1 MFCHILEHQ
10 RILFIKM
17 IVQIS
22 NGTVFFGANDVFENI
37 DFTVNEGERIALVGR
52 NGSGKTTLLKVLT
65 GECELSSGQ
74 LIKANK
80 TSMSYLKQ
88 NALALSDQTIREVFD
103 EVFSDLKQLEKQ
115 IDDLSKQLEN
125 NHDDKLIEKFT
136 DLQEEYKYLGGYT
149 YQAETLSVLSG
160 FGFKEA
166 DLDRKVSSFSG
177 GEKTKIAFASLLL
190 AKPDLLLLDE
200 PTNHL
205 DLSTIEWLENYLA
218 KYKKALVI
226 VSHDR
231 TFIDKCVNVV
241 YELEYGSISR
251 YAGNYSS
258 FVEQKKNNLI
268 KQEAAYKR
276 QQKDIKRLEE
286 LIEKFRYKKN
296 KAAFAQ
302 SKIKYLERMERIED
316 PKKADTK
323 SFKAKFVCGVR
334 GGKNVLSLDHYKIGY
349 DKPLAEIT
357 LEIHKGD
364 RICVMGD
371 NGTGK
376 STLLKT
382 IIDEVESL
390 GGYKMFGHQI
400 EVGYFDQNLANFH
413 SGNTVL
419 EELWN
424 DYPDLDMYKVRSVLG
439 TFLFTSDEVF
449 KEVNVLSGG
458 EKVRLS
464 LAKLMLKKA
473 NFLILDEPTNHLDI
487 ISKEALENAL
497 NEYDGTILF
506 VSHDRYFIKKIA
518 TSCLVINKD
527 NVEYYPD
534 GYKDYIDVKVKE
546 EIIKEKQEKEDKPL
560 KELKKKPKYNITK
573 LENEI
578 SLMEDILEDKR
589 ALRYE
594 PEYYQDMNKM
604 KELDEEIDDIHN
616 QIHALEE
623 KWEEAMQEQES
634 KNM

>member
-1 MFCHILEHQ
+1 
-10 RILFIKM
+10 M
-17 IVQIS
+17 IAQIS
-22 NGTVFFGANDVFENI
+22 NGTVYFGANDVFENI
-37 DFTVNEGERIALVGR
+37 DFTVNENERIALVGR

-65 GECELSSGQ
+65 GENELASGQ
-74 LIKANK
+74 FIKANK
-80 TSMSYLKQ
+80 TTISYLEQ
-88 NALALSDQTIREVFD
+88 NALINSNQSVKEYFD
-103 EVFSDLKQLEKQ
+103 EVFKDIIEIEKQ
-115 IDDLSKQLEN
+115 MAEVSKMLETS
-125 NHDDKLIEKFT
+125 HDDKLIEKYSA
-136 DLQEEYKYLGGYT
+136 LEEEYKYVGGYT
-149 YQAETLSVLSG
+149 YQSEMYSVLNG
-160 FGFKEA
+160 FGFKQE
-166 DLDRKVSSFSG
+166 DINRNISSFSG
-177 GEKTKIAFASLLL
+177 GEKTKIAFAGLLL
-190 AKPDLLLLDE
+190 SKPDLLLLDE

-218 KYKKALVI
+218 KYKKAMVI

-231 TFIDKCVNVV
+231 TFIDKTVNVV
-241 YELEYGSISR
+241 YELEYGGIKR

-258 FVEQKKNNLI
+258 FVEQKKNDLI
-268 KQEAAYKR
+268 RQESAYKR

-323 SFKAKFVCGVR
+323 AFKAKFVCGVR
-334 GGKNVLSLDHYKIGY
+334 GGKTVLSLDHFKVGY
-349 DKPLAEIT
+349 DKPLAEVS

-376 STLLKT
+376 STLLKS
-382 IIDEVESL
+382 IIGDVKPL
-390 GGYKMFGHQI
+390 DGYMMFGHQI
-400 EVGYFDQNLANFH
+400 EIGYFDQNLANFH

-424 DYPDLDMYKVRSVLG
+424 EYPDLDMYKIRSVLG
-439 TFLFTSDEVF
+439 AFLFTADEVF

-518 TSCLVINKD
+518 TSCLVIDSDK
-527 NVEYYPD
+527 VIYYPD
-534 GYKDYIDVKVKE
+534 GYKDYIDVKAKE
-546 EIIKEKQEKEDKPL
+546 EIKEEKEKKETKPL
-560 KELKKKPKYNITK
+560 KEIKQKPKYNISR

-594 PEYYQDMNKM
+594 PEYYQDMKKM
-604 KELDEEIDDIHN
+604 AELDDEIDEIHN
-616 QIHALEE
+616 KIHALEE
-623 KWEEAMQEQES
+623 KWEEAMKFEEE
-634 KNM
+634 KNKEV

>member
-1 MFCHILEHQ
+1 
-10 RILFIKM
+10 M

-22 NGTVFFGANDVFENI
+22 NGTVYFGANDVFENI
-37 DFTVNEGERIALVGR
+37 DFTVNENERIALVGR

-65 GECELSSGQ
+65 GEVELSSGQ
-74 LIKANK
+74 FIKANK
-80 TSMSYLKQ
+80 TVISYLEQ
-88 NALALSDQTIREVFD
+88 NALINSEETIREFFDGVFRNIKD
-103 EVFSDLKQLEKQ
+103 IERQMEEV
-115 IDDLSKQLEN
+115 SKQLETD
-125 NHDDKLIEKFT
+125 HDEKLIEKYSA
-136 DLQEEYKYLGGYT
+136 LEEEYKYIGGYT
-149 YQAETLSVLSG
+149 YHGEMLSVLNG
-160 FGFKEA
+160 FGFAET
-166 DLDRKVSSFSG
+166 DLDRPIISFSG
-177 GEKTKIAFASLLL
+177 GEKTKIAFAGLLL
-190 AKPDLLLLDE
+190 SKPDLLLLDE

-218 KYKKALVI
+218 KYKKAMVI

-231 TFIDKCVNVV
+231 TFLDKTVNVV
-241 YELEYGSISR
+241 YELEYGSIKR

-258 FVEQKKNNLI
+258 FVEQKKNDLI
-268 KQEAAYKR
+268 RQEAAYKR

-302 SKIKYLERMERIED
+302 SKIKYLERMDKIED

-323 SFKAKFVCGVR
+323 AFKAKFVCGVR
-334 GGKNVLSLDHYKIGY
+334 GGKNVLSLDHFKVGY
-349 DKPLAEIT
+349 EKPLAEVT

-382 IIDEVESL
+382 IIGEVKPL
-390 GGYKMFGHQI
+390 DGYMMFGHQI

-424 DYPDLDMYKVRSVLG
+424 EYPDLDMYKIRSVLG
-439 TFLFTSDEVF
+439 AFLFSADEVF

-464 LAKLMLKKA
+464 LAKLMMKKA

-497 NEYDGTILF
+497 SEYDGTILF

-518 TSCLVINKD
+518 TSCLVIDEDK
-527 NVEYYPD
+527 VTYYPD

-546 EIIKEKQEKEDKPL
+546 EKKEEVRENKPL
-560 KELKKKPKYNITK
+560 KEIKQKPKYNISR

-594 PEYYQDMNKM
+594 PEYYQDMNRM
-604 KELDEEIDDIHN
+604 RELDEEIDDIHN

-623 KWEEAMQEQES
+623 KWEEAMRFEEE
-634 KNM
+634 KNK

>member
-1 MFCHILEHQ
+1 
-10 RILFIKM
+10 M

-22 NGTVFFGANDVFENI
+22 NGTVYFGANDVFENI
-37 DFTVNEGERIALVGR
+37 DFTVNENERIALVGR

-80 TSMSYLKQ
+80 TNISILKQ
-88 NALALSDQTIREVFD
+88 NALALSDETIREVFD
-103 EVFSDLKQLEKQ
+103 EVFADLKQLERQ
-115 IDDLSKQLEN
+115 IADVSKQLEN
-125 NHDDKLIEKFT
+125 SEDQKLIERYAK
-136 DLQEEYKYLGGYT
+136 LEEDYKYQGGYT
-149 YQAETLSVLSG
+149 YQAEMLSVLNG
-160 FGFKEA
+160 FGFKEE

-177 GEKTKIAFASLLL
+177 GEKTKIAFAGLLL
-190 AKPDLLLLDE
+190 SKPDLLLLDE

-218 KYKKALVI
+218 KYKKAMVI

-231 TFIDKCVNVV
+231 MFLDKTVNVV
-241 YELEYGSISR
+241 YELEYGGLKR

-258 FVEQKKNNLI
+258 FVEQKKNDLLR
-268 KQEAAYKR
+268 QEAAYKR

-302 SKIKYLERMERIED
+302 SKIKYLERMDKIAD
-316 PKKADTK
+316 PKKADNK
-323 SFKAKFVCGVR
+323 AFKAKFVCGNR
-334 GGKNVLSLDHYKIGY
+334 GGKNVLSLDHFQVGY
-349 DKPLAEIT
+349 DSVLAEVS
-357 LEIHKGD
+357 LEIRKGE

-376 STLLKT
+376 STLLKSIT
-382 IIDEVESL
+382 GELKPLS
-390 GGYKMFGHQI
+390 GYMMLGHQI
-400 EVGYFDQNLANFH
+400 EIGYFDQNLANFH

-424 DYPDLDMYKVRSVLG
+424 DYPDLDMYKIRSVLG
-439 TFLFTSDEVF
+439 AFLFTSDEVF

-518 TSCLVINKD
+518 TSCLVIDKD
-527 NVEYYPD
+527 KVTYYPD

-546 EIIKEKQEKEDKPL
+546 ELSTKKENKEEKQPL
-560 KELKKKPKYNITK
+560 KELKQKPKYNIKK

-604 KELDEEIDDIHN
+604 RELDEEIDDIHN

-623 KWEEAMQEQES
+623 KWEEAMLFEED
-634 KNM
+634 KNK

>member
-1 MFCHILEHQ
+1 
-10 RILFIKM
+10 M

-22 NGTVFFGANDVFENI
+22 NGTVYFGANDVFENI
-37 DFTVNEGERIALVGR
+37 DFTVNENERIALVGR

-74 LIKANK
+74 LIKTNK
-80 TSMSYLKQ
+80 TSISYLKQ
-88 NALALSDQTIREVFD
+88 NALALSEDTIGEVFD
-103 EVFSDLKQLEKQ
+103 QVFAKLKDLEKQ
-115 IDDLSKQLEN
+115 MEELSDAMKE
-125 NHDDKLIEKFT
+125 DPDEKLINKYSA
-136 DLQEEYKYLGGYT
+136 LQEEYKYLGGYT
-149 YQAETLSVLSG
+149 YQSEMLSVLAG
-160 FGFKEA
+160 FGFKES
-166 DLDRKVSSFSG
+166 DLERKVSSFSG

-218 KYKKALVI
+218 KYKKAMVI

-231 TFIDKCVNVV
+231 MFLDKTVNVV
-241 YELEYGSISR
+241 YELEYGSIRR

-258 FVEQKKNNLI
+258 FVEQKKNDLI
-268 KQEAAYKR
+268 RQESAYRR

-323 SFKAKFVCGVR
+323 AFKAKFVCGVR
-334 GGKNVLSLDHYKIGY
+334 GGKNVLSLDHFEVGY
-349 DKPLAEIT
+349 DKPLANVS
-357 LEIHKGD
+357 LEIKRGD

-376 STLLKT
+376 STLLKS
-382 IIDEVESL
+382 IIGETKPL
-390 GGYKMFGHQI
+390 GGYMMLGHQI
-400 EVGYFDQNLANFH
+400 QIGYFDQNLANFH
-413 SGNTVL
+413 NGNTVL

-424 DYPDLDMYKVRSVLG
+424 EHPDLDMFKIRSVLG
-439 TFLFTSDEVF
+439 AFLFTADEVF
-449 KEVNVLSGG
+449 KEVDVLSGG

-464 LAKLMLKKA
+464 LAKLMMKKA

-506 VSHDRYFIKKIA
+506 VSHDRYFIRKIA
-518 TSCLVINKD
+518 TSCLVIDTDK
-527 NVEYYPD
+527 VTYYPD
-534 GYKDYIDVKVKE
+534 GYKDYIDAKVKESPEKVKE
-546 EIIKEKQEKEDKPL
+546 EKNEVPL
-560 KELKKKPKYNITK
+560 KELKQKPKYNIK
-573 LENEI
+573 RLENEI

-594 PEYYQDMNKM
+594 PEYYQDMKKM
-604 KELDEEIDDIHN
+604 AELDDEIDEIHN
-616 QIHALEE
+616 KIHALEE
-623 KWEEAMQEQES
+623 KWEEAMLFEEE
-634 KNM
+634 KNK

>member
-1 MFCHILEHQ
+1 
-10 RILFIKM
+10 M

-22 NGTVFFGANDVFENI
+22 NGTVYFGANDVFENI
-37 DFTVNEGERIALVGR
+37 DFTVNENERIALVGR

-80 TSMSYLKQ
+80 TSISYLKQ
-88 NALALSDQTIREVFD
+88 NALALSEDTIGEVFD
-103 EVFSDLKQLEKQ
+103 QVFAKLKDLEKQ
-115 IDDLSKQLEN
+115 MEELSDAMKE
-125 NHDDKLIEKFT
+125 DPDEKLINKYSA
-136 DLQEEYKYLGGYT
+136 LQEEYKYLGGYT
-149 YQAETLSVLSG
+149 YQSEMLSVLAG
-160 FGFKEA
+160 FGFKES
-166 DLDRKVSSFSG
+166 DLERKVSSFSG

-218 KYKKALVI
+218 KYKKAMVI

-231 TFIDKCVNVV
+231 MFLDKTVNVV
-241 YELEYGSISR
+241 YELEYGSIRR

-258 FVEQKKNNLI
+258 FVEQKKNDLI
-268 KQEAAYKR
+268 RQESAYRR

-323 SFKAKFVCGVR
+323 AFKAKFVCGVR
-334 GGKNVLSLDHYKIGY
+334 GGKNVLSLDHFEVGY
-349 DKPLAEIT
+349 DKPLANVS
-357 LEIHKGD
+357 LEIKRGD

-376 STLLKT
+376 STLLKS
-382 IIDEVESL
+382 IIGETKPL
-390 GGYKMFGHQI
+390 GGYMMLGHQI
-400 EVGYFDQNLANFH
+400 QIGYFDQNLANFH
-413 SGNTVL
+413 NGNTVL

-424 DYPDLDMYKVRSVLG
+424 EHPDLDMFKIRSVLG
-439 TFLFTSDEVF
+439 AFLFTADEVF
-449 KEVNVLSGG
+449 KEVDVLSGG

-464 LAKLMLKKA
+464 LAKLMMKKA

-506 VSHDRYFIKKIA
+506 VSHDRYFIRKIA
-518 TSCLVINKD
+518 TSCLVIDTDK
-527 NVEYYPD
+527 VTYYPD
-534 GYKDYIDVKVKE
+534 GYKDYIDAKVKETPEKVKE
-546 EIIKEKQEKEDKPL
+546 EKNEVPL
-560 KELKKKPKYNITK
+560 KELKQKPKYNIK
-573 LENEI
+573 RLENEI

-594 PEYYQDMNKM
+594 PEYYQDMKKM
-604 KELDEEIDDIHN
+604 AELDDEIDEIHN
-616 QIHALEE
+616 KIHALEE
-623 KWEEAMQEQES
+623 KWEEAMLFEEE
-634 KNM
+634 KNK

>member
-1 MFCHILEHQ
+1 
-10 RILFIKM
+10 M

-22 NGTVFFGANDVFENI
+22 NGTVYFGANDVFENI
-37 DFTVNEGERIALVGR
+37 DFTVNENERIALVGR

-65 GECELSSGQ
+65 GEVELSSGQ
-74 LIKANK
+74 YIKANK
-80 TSMSYLKQ
+80 TVVSYLEQ
-88 NALALSDQTIREVFD
+88 NALISSELSIREYFDTVFKD
-103 EVFSDLKQLEKQ
+103 IKDVEKKMEEVSRQLES
-115 IDDLSKQLEN
+115 DHN
-125 NHDDKLIEKFT
+125 DKLIEKYSA
-136 DLQEEYKYLGGYT
+136 LEEEYKYIGGYT
-149 YQAETLSVLSG
+149 YNGEMLSVLNG
-160 FGFKEA
+160 FGFREE
-166 DLDRKVSSFSG
+166 DLDRPIISFSG
-177 GEKTKIAFASLLL
+177 GEKTKIAFAGLLL

-218 KYKKALVI
+218 KYKKAMVI

-231 TFIDKCVNVV
+231 TFLDKTVNVV
-241 YELEYGSISR
+241 YELEYGTIKR

-258 FVEQKKNNLI
+258 FVEQKKNDLI
-268 KQEAAYKR
+268 RQEAAYKR

-302 SKIKYLERMERIED
+302 SKIKYLERMEKIED

-323 SFKAKFVCGVR
+323 AFKAKFVCGVR
-334 GGKNVLSLDHYKIGY
+334 GGRNVLSLDHFRVGY
-349 DKPLAEIT
+349 DKPLAEVT

-376 STLLKT
+376 STLLKS
-382 IIDEVESL
+382 IIGEVEPL
-390 GGYKMFGHQI
+390 GGYMMFGHQI

-424 DYPDLDMYKVRSVLG
+424 EYPDLDMYKIRSVLG
-439 TFLFTSDEVF
+439 AFLFSADEVF

-464 LAKLMLKKA
+464 LAKLMMKKA

-518 TSCLVINKD
+518 TSCLVIDEDK
-527 NVEYYPD
+527 VTYYSD

-546 EIIKEKQEKEDKPL
+546 ESKEEVKENKPL
-560 KELKKKPKYNITK
+560 KQIKQKPKYNISR

-623 KWEEAMQEQES
+623 KWEEAMRFEEE
-634 KNM
+634 KNK

>member
-1 MFCHILEHQ
+1 
-10 RILFIKM
+10 M

-22 NGTVFFGANDVFENI
+22 NGTVYFGANDVFENI
-37 DFTVNEGERIALVGR
+37 DFTVNENERIALVGR

-80 TSMSYLKQ
+80 TNISILKQ
-88 NALALSDQTIREVFD
+88 NALALSDETIREVFD
-103 EVFSDLKQLEKQ
+103 EVFADLKQLERQ
-115 IDDLSKQLEN
+115 IADVSKQLEN
-125 NHDDKLIEKFT
+125 SEDQKLIERYAK
-136 DLQEEYKYLGGYT
+136 LEEDYKYQGGYT
-149 YQAETLSVLSG
+149 YQAEMLSVLNG
-160 FGFKEA
+160 FGFKEE

-177 GEKTKIAFASLLL
+177 GEKTKIAFAGLLL
-190 AKPDLLLLDE
+190 SKPDLLLLDE

-218 KYKKALVI
+218 KYKKAMVI

-231 TFIDKCVNVV
+231 MFLDKTVNVV
-241 YELEYGSISR
+241 YELEYGGLKR

-258 FVEQKKNNLI
+258 FVEQKKNDLLR
-268 KQEAAYKR
+268 QEAAYKR

-302 SKIKYLERMERIED
+302 SKIKYLERMDKIAD
-316 PKKADTK
+316 PKKADNK
-323 SFKAKFVCGVR
+323 AFKAKFVCGNR
-334 GGKNVLSLDHYKIGY
+334 GGKNVLSLDHFQVGY
-349 DKPLAEIT
+349 DSVLAEVS
-357 LEIHKGD
+357 LEIRKGE

-376 STLLKT
+376 STLLKSIT
-382 IIDEVESL
+382 GELKPLS
-390 GGYKMFGHQI
+390 GYMMLGHQI
-400 EVGYFDQNLANFH
+400 EIGYFDQNLANFH

-424 DYPDLDMYKVRSVLG
+424 DYPDLDMYKIRSVLG
-439 TFLFTSDEVF
+439 AFLFTSDEVF

-518 TSCLVINKD
+518 TSCLVIDKD
-527 NVEYYPD
+527 KVTYYPD

-546 EIIKEKQEKEDKPL
+546 ELSAKKENKEEKQPL
-560 KELKKKPKYNITK
+560 KELKQKPKYNIKK

-604 KELDEEIDDIHN
+604 RELDEEIDDIHN

-623 KWEEAMQEQES
+623 KWEEAMLFEED
-634 KNM
+634 KNK

>member
-1 MFCHILEHQ
+1 
-10 RILFIKM
+10 M

-22 NGTVFFGANDVFENI
+22 NGTVYFGANDVFENI
-37 DFTVNEGERIALVGR
+37 DFTVNENERIALVGR

-80 TSMSYLKQ
+80 TNISILKQ
-88 NALALSDQTIREVFD
+88 NALALSDETIREVFD
-103 EVFSDLKQLEKQ
+103 EVFADLKQLEKQ
-115 IDDLSKQLEN
+115 IADVSKQLEKSE
-125 NHDDKLIEKFT
+125 DQKLIERYAK
-136 DLQEEYKYLGGYT
+136 LEEDYKYQGGYT
-149 YQAETLSVLSG
+149 YQAEMLSVLNG
-160 FGFKEA
+160 FGFKEE

-177 GEKTKIAFASLLL
+177 GEKTKIAFAGLLL
-190 AKPDLLLLDE
+190 SKPDLLLLDE

-218 KYKKALVI
+218 KYKKAMVI

-231 TFIDKCVNVV
+231 MFLDKTVNVV
-241 YELEYGSISR
+241 YELEYGGLKR

-258 FVEQKKNNLI
+258 FVEQKKNDLLR
-268 KQEAAYKR
+268 QEAAYKR

-302 SKIKYLERMERIED
+302 SKIKYLERMDKIAD
-316 PKKADTK
+316 PKKADNK
-323 SFKAKFVCGVR
+323 AFKAKFVCGNR
-334 GGKNVLSLDHYKIGY
+334 GGKNVLSLDHFQVGY
-349 DKPLAEIT
+349 DSVLAEVS
-357 LEIHKGD
+357 LEIRKGE

-376 STLLKT
+376 STLLKSIT
-382 IIDEVESL
+382 GELKPLS
-390 GGYKMFGHQI
+390 GYMMLGHQI
-400 EVGYFDQNLANFH
+400 EIGYFDQNLANFH

-424 DYPDLDMYKVRSVLG
+424 DYPDLDMYKIRSVLG
-439 TFLFTSDEVF
+439 AFLFTSDEVF

-518 TSCLVINKD
+518 TSCLVIDKD
-527 NVEYYPD
+527 KVTYYPD

-546 EIIKEKQEKEDKPL
+546 ELSTKKENKEEKQPL
-560 KELKKKPKYNITK
+560 KELKQKPKYNIKK

-604 KELDEEIDDIHN
+604 RELDEEIDDIHN

-623 KWEEAMQEQES
+623 KWEEAMLFEED
-634 KNM
+634 KNK

>member
-1 MFCHILEHQ
+1 MLIQ
-10 RILFIKM
+10 
-17 IVQIS
+17 VS
-22 NGTVFFGANDVFENI
+22 SGTVFYGANDVFENI
-37 DFTVNEGERIALVGR
+37 DFTINENERVALVGR

-65 GECELSSGQ
+65 GQQELSSGQ
-74 LIKANK
+74 VFKNNK
-80 TSMSYLKQ
+80 ITISYLEQ
-88 NALALSDQTIREVFD
+88 NALINSNKTIRQEFEEVFK
-103 EVFSDLKQLEKQ
+103 DLLEKEKR
-115 IDDLSKQLEN
+115 IEELSKQLET
-125 NHDDKLIEKFT
+125 NHDTKLIEQFSK
-136 DLQEEYKYLGGYT
+136 LQDEFKLEGGYT
-149 YQAETLSVLSG
+149 YESEMYTVLAG
-160 FGFKEA
+160 FGFKK
-166 DLDRKVSSFSG
+166 DDIDRNVSSFSG
-177 GEKTKIAFASLLL
+177 GEKTKIAFAKLLL

-218 KYKKALVI
+218 KYKKAMII

-231 TFIDKCVNVV
+231 TFLDKTVNVV
-241 YELEYGSISR
+241 FELEYGNIKR

-258 FVEQKKNNLI
+258 FVEQKKNDFI
-268 KQEAAYKR
+268 HQEAAYKR

-302 SKIKYLERMERIED
+302 SKIKYLERMEKIED
-316 PKKADTK
+316 PKKADNKT
-323 SFKAKFVCGVR
+323 FKAKFICGVR
-334 GGKNVLSLDHYKIGY
+334 GGRSVLSLDHFKVGY
-349 DKPLAEIT
+349 DSPLAEVT
-357 LEIHKGD
+357 LNIERGN

-382 IIDEVESL
+382 IIGQLKPLD
-390 GGYKMFGHQI
+390 GYMNLGHQI
-400 EVGYFDQNLANFH
+400 EIGYFDQTLANFH

-424 DYPDLDMYKVRSVLG
+424 DYPDLDMYKIRSTLG
-439 TFLFTSDEVF
+439 AFLFTADEVF
-449 KEVNVLSGG
+449 KEVSVLSGG

-487 ISKEALENAL
+487 LSKEALENAL

-518 TSCLVINKD
+518 TSCLVIEENG
-527 NVEYYPD
+527 VSYYPD
-534 GYKDYIDVKVKE
+534 GYKDYIDVKKIEEDKKE
-546 EIIKEKQEKEDKPL
+546 DTKQEVPL
-560 KELKKKPKYNITK
+560 KQIKKKPKYNIDK
-573 LENEI
+573 LERQI

-589 ALRYE
+589 ALRFE

-604 KELDEEIDDIHN
+604 KELDEEIDDVHN

-623 KWEEAMQEQES
+623 QWEQAMLEQDKLDNKED
-634 KNM
+634 

>member
-1 MFCHILEHQ
+1 
-10 RILFIKM
+10 M

-22 NGTVFFGANDVFENI
+22 NGTVYFGANDVFENI
-37 DFTVNEGERIALVGR
+37 DFTVNENERIALVGR

-74 LIKANK
+74 LIRANK
-80 TSMSYLKQ
+80 TSISYLKQ
-88 NALALSDQTIREVFD
+88 NALALSEDTIGEVFD
-103 EVFSDLKQLEKQ
+103 QVFAKLKDLEKQ
-115 IDDLSKQLEN
+115 MEELSDAMKE
-125 NHDDKLIEKFT
+125 DPDEKLINKYSA
-136 DLQEEYKYLGGYT
+136 LQEEYKYLGGYT
-149 YQAETLSVLSG
+149 YQSEMLSVLAG
-160 FGFKEA
+160 FGFKES
-166 DLDRKVSSFSG
+166 DLERKVSSFSG

-218 KYKKALVI
+218 KYKKAMVI

-231 TFIDKCVNVV
+231 MFLDKTVNVV
-241 YELEYGSISR
+241 YELEYGSIRR

-258 FVEQKKNNLI
+258 FVEQKKNDLI
-268 KQEAAYKR
+268 RQESAYRR

-323 SFKAKFVCGVR
+323 AFKAKFVCGVR
-334 GGKNVLSLDHYKIGY
+334 GGKNVLSLDHFEVGY
-349 DKPLAEIT
+349 DKPLANVS
-357 LEIHKGD
+357 LEIKRGD

-376 STLLKT
+376 STLLKS
-382 IIDEVESL
+382 IIGETKPL
-390 GGYKMFGHQI
+390 GGYMMLGHQI
-400 EVGYFDQNLANFH
+400 QIGYFDQNLANFH
-413 SGNTVL
+413 NGNTVL

-424 DYPDLDMYKVRSVLG
+424 EHPDLDMFKIRSVLG
-439 TFLFTSDEVF
+439 AFLFTADEVF
-449 KEVNVLSGG
+449 KEVDVLSGG

-464 LAKLMLKKA
+464 LAKLMMKKA
-473 NFLILDEPTNHLDI
+473 NFLVLDEPTNHLDI

-506 VSHDRYFIKKIA
+506 VSHDRYFIRKIA
-518 TSCLVINKD
+518 TSCLVIDTDK
-527 NVEYYPD
+527 VTYYPD
-534 GYKDYIDVKVKE
+534 GYKDYIDAKVKEAPEKVKE
-546 EIIKEKQEKEDKPL
+546 EKNEVPL
-560 KELKKKPKYNITK
+560 KELKQKPKYNIK
-573 LENEI
+573 RLENEI

-594 PEYYQDMNKM
+594 PEYYQDMKKM
-604 KELDEEIDDIHN
+604 AELDDEIDEIHN
-616 QIHALEE
+616 KIHALEE
-623 KWEEAMQEQES
+623 KWEEAMLFEEE
-634 KNM
+634 KNK

>member
-1 MFCHILEHQ
+1 
-10 RILFIKM
+10 M

-22 NGTVFFGANDVFENI
+22 NGTVYFGANDVFENI
-37 DFTVNEGERIALVGR
+37 DFTVNENERIALVGR

-80 TSMSYLKQ
+80 TSISYLKQ
-88 NALALSDQTIREVFD
+88 NALALSEDTIGEVFD
-103 EVFSDLKQLEKQ
+103 QVFAKLKDLEKQ
-115 IDDLSKQLEN
+115 MEELSDAMKE
-125 NHDDKLIEKFT
+125 DPDEKLINKYSA
-136 DLQEEYKYLGGYT
+136 LQEEYKYLGGYT
-149 YQAETLSVLSG
+149 YQSEMLSVLAG
-160 FGFKEA
+160 FGFKES
-166 DLDRKVSSFSG
+166 DLERKVSSFSG

-218 KYKKALVI
+218 KYKKAMVI

-231 TFIDKCVNVV
+231 MFLDKTVNVV
-241 YELEYGSISR
+241 YELEYGSIRR

-258 FVEQKKNNLI
+258 FVEQKKNDLI
-268 KQEAAYKR
+268 RQESAYRR

-323 SFKAKFVCGVR
+323 AFKAKFVCGVR
-334 GGKNVLSLDHYKIGY
+334 GGKNVLSLDHFEVGY
-349 DKPLAEIT
+349 DKPLANVS
-357 LEIHKGD
+357 LEIKRGD

-376 STLLKT
+376 STLLKS
-382 IIDEVESL
+382 IIGETKPL
-390 GGYKMFGHQI
+390 GGYMMLGHQI
-400 EVGYFDQNLANFH
+400 QIGYFDQNLANFH
-413 SGNTVL
+413 NGNTVL

-424 DYPDLDMYKVRSVLG
+424 EHPDLDMFKIRSVLG
-439 TFLFTSDEVF
+439 AFLFTADEVF
-449 KEVNVLSGG
+449 KEVDVLSGG

-464 LAKLMLKKA
+464 LAKLMMKKA

-506 VSHDRYFIKKIA
+506 VSHDRYFIRKIA
-518 TSCLVINKD
+518 TSCLVIDTDK
-527 NVEYYPD
+527 VTYYPD
-534 GYKDYIDVKVKE
+534 GYKDYIDAKVKEAPEKVKE
-546 EIIKEKQEKEDKPL
+546 EKNEVPL
-560 KELKKKPKYNITK
+560 KELKQKPKYNIK
-573 LENEI
+573 RLENEI
-578 SLMEDILEDKR
+578 SLMEEILEDKR

-594 PEYYQDMNKM
+594 PEYYQDMKKM
-604 KELDEEIDDIHN
+604 AELDDEIDEIHN
-616 QIHALEE
+616 KIHALEE
-623 KWEEAMQEQES
+623 KWEEAMLFEEE
-634 KNM
+634 KNK

>member
-1 MFCHILEHQ
+1 
-10 RILFIKM
+10 M

-22 NGTVFFGANDVFENI
+22 NGTVYFGANDVFENI
-37 DFTVNEGERIALVGR
+37 DFTVNENERIALVGR
-52 NGSGKTTLLKVLT
+52 NGSGKTTLLKVLM
-65 GECELSSGQ
+65 GEVELSSGQ

-80 TSMSYLKQ
+80 TQIAYLEQ
-88 NALALSDQTIREVFD
+88 NALIDSDKTILEVFN
-103 EVFSDLKQLEKQ
+103 EVFRPLKELEKQLEE
-115 IDDLSKQLEN
+115 LSELLKNDHSE
-125 NHDDKLIEKFT
+125 KLIEQYT
-136 DLQEEYKYLGGYT
+136 RLEEEYTYLGGYT
-149 YQAETLSVLSG
+149 YYSEICSVLNG
-160 FGFKEA
+160 FGFTEE
-166 DLDRKVSSFSG
+166 DLNRKVSSFSG
-177 GEKTKIAFASLLL
+177 GEKTKIAFAALLL
-190 AKPDLLLLDE
+190 SKPDLLLLDE

-205 DLSTIEWLENYLA
+205 DLSTIEWLEGYLA
-218 KYKKALVI
+218 KYKKAMVI

-241 YELEYGSISR
+241 YELEYGHLKR

-258 FVEQKKNNLI
+258 FVEQKKNDLAH
-268 KQEAAYKR
+268 QEAAYRR

-302 SKIKYLERMERIED
+302 SKIKYLERMEKIED

-323 SFKAKFVCGVR
+323 TFKAKFVCGVR
-334 GGKNVLSLDHYKIGY
+334 GGKNVLSMDHFQVGY
-349 DKPLAEIT
+349 DEVLAEVT
-357 LEIHKGD
+357 LDVLRGE
-364 RICVMGD
+364 RVCVMGD

-382 IIDEVESL
+382 IVGLLEPL
-390 GGYKMFGHQI
+390 GGYMMLGHQI
-400 EVGYFDQNLANFH
+400 EIAYFDQNLANFT

-424 DYPDLDMYKVRSVLG
+424 EYPDLDMYKVRSVLG
-439 TFLFTSDEVF
+439 AFLFTADEVF

-487 ISKEALENAL
+487 LSKEALENAL
-497 NEYDGTILF
+497 SDYEGTILF
-506 VSHDRYFIKKIA
+506 VSHDRYFIRKIA
-518 TSCLVINKD
+518 TSCLVIDKD
-527 NVEYYPD
+527 KVTYYPD

-546 EIIKEKQEKEDKPL
+546 ELEENKQEKKEKVPL
-560 KELKKKPKYNITK
+560 KQLKQKPKYNLAR

-604 KELDEEIDDIHN
+604 AELDDEIDEIHN

-623 KWEEAMQEQES
+623 KWEEAMLYEEE
-634 KNM
+634 KNK

>member
-1 MFCHILEHQ
+1 
-10 RILFIKM
+10 M

-22 NGTVFFGANDVFENI
+22 NGTVYFGANDVFENI
-37 DFTVNEGERIALVGR
+37 DFTVNENERIALVGR

-65 GECELSSGQ
+65 GEVELSSGQ
-74 LIKANK
+74 YIKANK
-80 TSMSYLKQ
+80 TVVSYLEQ
-88 NALALSDQTIREVFD
+88 NALISSELSIREYFDTVFKD
-103 EVFSDLKQLEKQ
+103 IKDVEKKMEEVSRQLES
-115 IDDLSKQLEN
+115 DHN
-125 NHDDKLIEKFT
+125 DKLIEKYSA
-136 DLQEEYKYLGGYT
+136 LEEEYKYIGGYT
-149 YQAETLSVLSG
+149 YNGEMLSVLNG
-160 FGFKEA
+160 FGFREE
-166 DLDRKVSSFSG
+166 DLDRPIISFSG
-177 GEKTKIAFASLLL
+177 GEKTKIAFAGLLL

-205 DLSTIEWLENYLA
+205 DLSTIEWLENYLV
-218 KYKKALVI
+218 KYKKAMVI

-231 TFIDKCVNVV
+231 TFLDKTVNVV
-241 YELEYGSISR
+241 YELEYGTIKR

-258 FVEQKKNNLI
+258 FVEQKKNDLI
-268 KQEAAYKR
+268 RQEAAYKR

-302 SKIKYLERMERIED
+302 SKIKYLERMEKIED

-323 SFKAKFVCGVR
+323 AFKAKFVCGVR
-334 GGKNVLSLDHYKIGY
+334 GGRNVLSLDHFRVGY
-349 DKPLAEIT
+349 DKPLAEVT

-376 STLLKT
+376 STLLKS
-382 IIDEVESL
+382 IIGEVEPL
-390 GGYKMFGHQI
+390 GGYMMFGHQI

-424 DYPDLDMYKVRSVLG
+424 EYPDLDMYKIRSVLG
-439 TFLFTSDEVF
+439 AFLFSADEVF

-464 LAKLMLKKA
+464 LAKLMMKKA

-518 TSCLVINKD
+518 TSCLVIDEDK
-527 NVEYYPD
+527 VTYYPD
-534 GYKDYIDVKVKE
+534 GYKDYIDVKAKEESKEEVKE
-546 EIIKEKQEKEDKPL
+546 NKPL
-560 KELKKKPKYNITK
+560 KQIKQKPKYNISR

-623 KWEEAMQEQES
+623 KWEEAMRFEEE
-634 KNM
+634 KNK

>member
-1 MFCHILEHQ
+1 
-10 RILFIKM
+10 M

-22 NGTVFFGANDVFENI
+22 NGTVYFGANDVFENI
-37 DFTVNEGERIALVGR
+37 DFTVNENERIALVGR

-80 TSMSYLKQ
+80 TSISYLKQ
-88 NALALSDQTIREVFD
+88 NALALSEDTIGEVFD
-103 EVFSDLKQLEKQ
+103 QVFAKLKDLEKQ
-115 IDDLSKQLEN
+115 MEELSDAMKE
-125 NHDDKLIEKFT
+125 DPDEKLINKYSA
-136 DLQEEYKYLGGYT
+136 LQEEYKYLGGYT
-149 YQAETLSVLSG
+149 YQSEMLSVLAG
-160 FGFKEA
+160 FGFKES
-166 DLDRKVSSFSG
+166 DLERKVSSFSG

-218 KYKKALVI
+218 KYKKAMVI

-231 TFIDKCVNVV
+231 MFLDKTVNVV
-241 YELEYGSISR
+241 YELEYGSIRR

-258 FVEQKKNNLI
+258 FVEQKKNDLI
-268 KQEAAYKR
+268 RQESAYRR

-323 SFKAKFVCGVR
+323 AFKAKFVCGVR
-334 GGKNVLSLDHYKIGY
+334 GGKNVLSLDHFEVGY
-349 DKPLAEIT
+349 DKPLANVS
-357 LEIHKGD
+357 LEIKRGD

-376 STLLKT
+376 STLLKS
-382 IIDEVESL
+382 IIGETKPL
-390 GGYKMFGHQI
+390 GGYMMLGHQI
-400 EVGYFDQNLANFH
+400 QIGYFDQNLANFH
-413 SGNTVL
+413 NGNTVL

-424 DYPDLDMYKVRSVLG
+424 EHPDLDMFKIRSVLG
-439 TFLFTSDEVF
+439 AFLFTADEVF
-449 KEVNVLSGG
+449 KEVDVLSGG

-464 LAKLMLKKA
+464 LAKLMIKKA

-506 VSHDRYFIKKIA
+506 VSHDRYFIRKIA
-518 TSCLVINKD
+518 TSCLVIDTDK
-527 NVEYYPD
+527 VTYYPD
-534 GYKDYIDVKVKE
+534 GYKDYIDAKVKEAPEKVKE
-546 EIIKEKQEKEDKPL
+546 EKNEVPL
-560 KELKKKPKYNITK
+560 KELKQKPKYNIK
-573 LENEI
+573 RLENEI

-594 PEYYQDMNKM
+594 PEYYQDMKKM
-604 KELDEEIDDIHN
+604 AELDDEIDEIHN
-616 QIHALEE
+616 KIHALEE
-623 KWEEAMQEQES
+623 KWEEAMLFEEE
-634 KNM
+634 KNK

>member
-1 MFCHILEHQ
+1 
-10 RILFIKM
+10 M

-22 NGTVFFGANDVFENI
+22 NGTVYFGANDVFENI
-37 DFTVNEGERIALVGR
+37 DFTVNENERIALVGR

-80 TSMSYLKQ
+80 ASISYLKQ
-88 NALALSDQTIREVFD
+88 NALISSTQTVREVFD
-103 EVFSDLKQLEKQ
+103 DVFHEVKDIEKQ
-115 IDDLSKQLEN
+115 MEEVSLMLQSDQNE
-125 NHDDKLIEKFT
+125 KLIEKYSR
-136 DLQEEYKYLGGYT
+136 LEEEYKYLGGYT
-149 YQAETLSVLSG
+149 YQSEMSSVLAG
-160 FGFKEA
+160 FGFTQD
-166 DLDRKVSSFSG
+166 DLDRNVSSFSG

-205 DLSTIEWLENYLA
+205 DLSTIEWLENYLG
-218 KYKKALVI
+218 KYKKAMVI

-231 TFIDKCVNVV
+231 TFLDRSVNVV
-241 YELEYGSISR
+241 YELEYGGIKR
-251 YAGNYSS
+251 YAGNYSG
-258 FVEQKKNNLI
+258 FVEQKKNDLI
-268 KQEAAYKR
+268 RQEAAYRR

-302 SKIKYLERMERIED
+302 SKIKYLERMERIDD

-323 SFKAKFVCGVR
+323 AFKAKFVCGVR
-334 GGKNVLSLDHYKIGY
+334 GGKSVLSMDHFKVGY
-349 DKPLAEIT
+349 DRPLAELT
-357 LEIHKGD
+357 LEIRRGD

-376 STLLKT
+376 STLLKS
-382 IIDEVESL
+382 IIGEIPAL
-390 GGYKMFGHQI
+390 GGYMMLGHQI
-400 EVGYFDQNLANFH
+400 EIGYFDQNLADFH

-424 DYPDLDMYKVRSVLG
+424 DYPDLDMFKIRSVLG
-439 TFLFTSDEVF
+439 AFLFTADEVF

-464 LAKLMLKKA
+464 LAKLMMKKA

-487 ISKEALENAL
+487 VSKEALENAL
-497 NEYDGTILF
+497 NEFDGTILF

-518 TSCLVINKD
+518 TSCLVIDTDK
-527 NVEYYPD
+527 VTFYPD
-534 GYKDYIDVKVKE
+534 GYKDYIDAKVKE
-546 EIIKEKQEKEDKPL
+546 DLQKEKEVKEVKPL
-560 KELKKKPKYNITK
+560 KEIKQKPKYNLK
-573 LENEI
+573 RLENEI

-594 PEYYQDMNKM
+594 PEYYQDMQKM
-604 KELDEEIDDIHN
+604 KELDDEIDEIHN

-623 KWEEAMQEQES
+623 KWEEAMLYEEE
-634 KNM
+634 KNKGG

>member
-1 MFCHILEHQ
+1 
-10 RILFIKM
+10 M

-22 NGTVFFGANDVFENI
+22 DGTVYFGANDVFEHI
-37 DFTVNEGERIALVGR
+37 DFTVNENERIALVGR

-65 GECELSSGQ
+65 GDCELSSGQ
-74 LIKANK
+74 LIKSNK
-80 TSMSYLKQ
+80 TSISYLQQ

-103 EVFSDLKQLEKQ
+103 EVFKQIKDLEKQ
-115 IDDLSKQLEN
+115 IEEVSKQMESD
-125 NHDDKLIEKFT
+125 HDEKLIEKYSR
-136 DLQEEYKYLGGYT
+136 LEEEYKYAGGYT
-149 YQAETLSVLSG
+149 YQSEMLSVLNG
-160 FGFKEA
+160 FGFKEE

-177 GEKTKIAFASLLL
+177 GEKTKIAFAGLLL
-190 AKPDLLLLDE
+190 SKPDLLLLDE

-205 DLSTIEWLENYLA
+205 DLSTIEWLENYLS
-218 KYKKALVI
+218 KYKKAMVI

-231 TFIDKCVNVV
+231 VFLDRSVNVV
-241 YELEYGSISR
+241 YELEYGNIRR

-258 FVEQKKNNLI
+258 FVEQKKNDLI
-268 KQEAAYKR
+268 RQEAAYRR

-302 SKIKYLERMERIED
+302 SKIKYLERMDRIDD

-323 SFKAKFVCGVR
+323 AFKAKFVCGVR
-334 GGKNVLSLDHYKIGY
+334 GGKNVLSLDHFKVGY
-349 DKPLAEIT
+349 DRSLAEVS
-357 LEIHKGD
+357 LEILRGE

-376 STLLKT
+376 STLLKS
-382 IIDEVESL
+382 IIGQVEPL
-390 GGYKMFGHQI
+390 GGYMMLGHQI
-400 EVGYFDQNLANFH
+400 QIAYFDQNLANFH

-439 TFLFTSDEVF
+439 AFLFTADEVF

-464 LAKLMLKKA
+464 LAKLMMKKA

-518 TSCLVINKD
+518 TSCLVIDEDK
-527 NVEYYPD
+527 VTYYPD
-534 GYKDYIDVKVKE
+534 GYKDYIDTKVKE
-546 EIIKEKQEKEDKPL
+546 ELDKPKQEKNEKPL
-560 KELKKKPKYNITK
+560 KELKQKPKYNLKK

-594 PEYYQDMNKM
+594 PEYYQDMKKM
-604 KELDEEIDDIHN
+604 AELDDEIDEIHN

-623 KWEEAMQEQES
+623 KWEEAMLYEEE
-634 KNM
+634 KNK

>member
-1 MFCHILEHQ
+1 
-10 RILFIKM
+10 M

-22 NGTVFFGANDVFENI
+22 NGTVYFGANDVFENI
-37 DFTVNEGERIALVGR
+37 DFTVNENERIALVGR

-80 TSMSYLKQ
+80 TSISYLKQ
-88 NALALSDQTIREVFD
+88 NALALSEDTIGEVFD
-103 EVFSDLKQLEKQ
+103 QVFAKLKDLEKQ
-115 IDDLSKQLEN
+115 MEELSDAMKE
-125 NHDDKLIEKFT
+125 DPDEKLINKYSA
-136 DLQEEYKYLGGYT
+136 LQEEYKYLGGYT
-149 YQAETLSVLSG
+149 YQSEMLSVLAG
-160 FGFKEA
+160 FGFKES
-166 DLDRKVSSFSG
+166 DLERKVSSFSG

-218 KYKKALVI
+218 KYKKAMVI

-231 TFIDKCVNVV
+231 MFLDKTVNVV
-241 YELEYGSISR
+241 YELEYGSIRR

-258 FVEQKKNNLI
+258 FVEQKKNDLI
-268 KQEAAYKR
+268 RQESAYRR

-323 SFKAKFVCGVR
+323 AFKAKFVCGVR
-334 GGKNVLSLDHYKIGY
+334 GGKNVLSLDHFEVGY
-349 DKPLAEIT
+349 DKPLANVS
-357 LEIHKGD
+357 LEIKRGD

-376 STLLKT
+376 STLLKS
-382 IIDEVESL
+382 IIGETKPL
-390 GGYKMFGHQI
+390 GGYMMLGHQI
-400 EVGYFDQNLANFH
+400 QIGYFDQNLANFH
-413 SGNTVL
+413 NGNTVL

-424 DYPDLDMYKVRSVLG
+424 EHPDLDMFKIRSVLG
-439 TFLFTSDEVF
+439 AFLFTADEVF
-449 KEVNVLSGG
+449 KEVDVLSGG

-464 LAKLMLKKA
+464 LAKLMMKKA

-506 VSHDRYFIKKIA
+506 VSHDRYFIRKIA
-518 TSCLVINKD
+518 TSCLVIDTDK
-527 NVEYYPD
+527 VTYYPD
-534 GYKDYIDVKVKE
+534 GYKDYIDAKVKESPEKVKE
-546 EIIKEKQEKEDKPL
+546 EKNEVPL
-560 KELKKKPKYNITK
+560 KELKQKPKYNIK
-573 LENEI
+573 RLENEI

-594 PEYYQDMNKM
+594 PEYYQDMKKM
-604 KELDEEIDDIHN
+604 AELDDEIDEIHN
-616 QIHALEE
+616 KIHALEE
-623 KWEEAMQEQES
+623 KWEEAMLFEEE
-634 KNM
+634 KNK

>member
-1 MFCHILEHQ
+1 
-10 RILFIKM
+10 M

-22 NGTVFFGANDVFENI
+22 DGTVYFGANDVFEHI
-37 DFTVNEGERIALVGR
+37 DFTVNENERIALVGR

-65 GECELSSGQ
+65 GDCELSSGQ
-74 LIKANK
+74 LIKSNK
-80 TSMSYLKQ
+80 TSISYLQQ

-103 EVFSDLKQLEKQ
+103 DVFKQIKDLEKQ
-115 IDDLSKQLEN
+115 IEEVSKQMESD
-125 NHDDKLIEKFT
+125 HDEKLIEKYSR
-136 DLQEEYKYLGGYT
+136 LEEEYKYAGGYT
-149 YQAETLSVLSG
+149 YQSEMLSVLNG
-160 FGFKEA
+160 FGFKEE

-177 GEKTKIAFASLLL
+177 GEKTKIAFAGLLL
-190 AKPDLLLLDE
+190 SKPDLLLLDE

-205 DLSTIEWLENYLA
+205 DLSTIEWLENYLS
-218 KYKKALVI
+218 KYKKAMVI

-231 TFIDKCVNVV
+231 VFLDRSVNVV
-241 YELEYGSISR
+241 YELEYGNIRR

-258 FVEQKKNNLI
+258 FVEQKKNDLI
-268 KQEAAYKR
+268 RQEAAYRR

-302 SKIKYLERMERIED
+302 SKIKYLERMDRIDD

-323 SFKAKFVCGVR
+323 AFKAKFVCGVR
-334 GGKNVLSLDHYKIGY
+334 GGKNVLSLDHFKVGY
-349 DKPLAEIT
+349 DRPLAEVS
-357 LEIHKGD
+357 LEILRGE

-376 STLLKT
+376 STLLKS
-382 IIDEVESL
+382 IIGQVEPL
-390 GGYKMFGHQI
+390 GGYMMLGHQI
-400 EVGYFDQNLANFH
+400 QIGYFDQNLANFH

-439 TFLFTSDEVF
+439 AFLFTADEVF

-464 LAKLMLKKA
+464 LAKLMMKKA

-518 TSCLVINKD
+518 TSCLVIDEDK
-527 NVEYYPD
+527 VTYYPD
-534 GYKDYIDVKVKE
+534 GYKDYIDTKVKE
-546 EIIKEKQEKEDKPL
+546 ELDKPKQEKNEKPL
-560 KELKKKPKYNITK
+560 KELKQKPKYNLKK

-594 PEYYQDMNKM
+594 PEYYQDMEKM
-604 KELDEEIDDIHN
+604 AELDDEIDEIHN

-623 KWEEAMQEQES
+623 KWEEAMLYEEE
-634 KNM
+634 KNK

>member
-1 MFCHILEHQ
+1 
-10 RILFIKM
+10 M

-22 NGTVFFGANDVFENI
+22 NGTVYFGANDVFENI
-37 DFTVNEGERIALVGR
+37 DFTVNENERIALVGR

-80 TSMSYLKQ
+80 TSISYLKQ
-88 NALALSDQTIREVFD
+88 NALALSEDTIGEVFD
-103 EVFSDLKQLEKQ
+103 QVFAKLKDLEKQ
-115 IDDLSKQLEN
+115 MEELSDAMKE
-125 NHDDKLIEKFT
+125 DPDEKLINKYSA
-136 DLQEEYKYLGGYT
+136 LQEEYKYLGGYT
-149 YQAETLSVLSG
+149 YQSEMLSVLAG
-160 FGFKEA
+160 FGFKES
-166 DLDRKVSSFSG
+166 DLERKVSSFSG

-218 KYKKALVI
+218 KYKKAMVI

-231 TFIDKCVNVV
+231 MFLDKTVNVV
-241 YELEYGSISR
+241 YELEYGSIRR

-258 FVEQKKNNLI
+258 FVEQKKNDLI
-268 KQEAAYKR
+268 RQESAYRR

-323 SFKAKFVCGVR
+323 AFKAKFVCGVR
-334 GGKNVLSLDHYKIGY
+334 GGKNVLSLDHFEVGY
-349 DKPLAEIT
+349 DKPLANVS
-357 LEIHKGD
+357 LEIKRGD

-376 STLLKT
+376 STLLKS
-382 IIDEVESL
+382 IIGETKPL
-390 GGYKMFGHQI
+390 GGYMMLGHQI
-400 EVGYFDQNLANFH
+400 QIGYFDQNLANFH
-413 SGNTVL
+413 NGNTVL

-424 DYPDLDMYKVRSVLG
+424 EHLDLDMFKIRSVLG
-439 TFLFTSDEVF
+439 AFLFTADEVF
-449 KEVNVLSGG
+449 KEVDVLSGG

-464 LAKLMLKKA
+464 LAKLMMKKA

-506 VSHDRYFIKKIA
+506 VSHDRYFIRKIA
-518 TSCLVINKD
+518 TSCLVIDTDK
-527 NVEYYPD
+527 VTYYPD
-534 GYKDYIDVKVKE
+534 GYKDYIDAKVKEAPEKVKE
-546 EIIKEKQEKEDKPL
+546 EKNEVPL
-560 KELKKKPKYNITK
+560 KELKQKPKYNIK
-573 LENEI
+573 RLENEI

-594 PEYYQDMNKM
+594 PEYYQDMKKM
-604 KELDEEIDDIHN
+604 AELDDEIDEIHN
-616 QIHALEE
+616 KIHALEE
-623 KWEEAMQEQES
+623 KWEEAMLFEEE
-634 KNM
+634 KNK

>member
-1 MFCHILEHQ
+1 
-10 RILFIKM
+10 M

-22 NGTVFFGANDVFENI
+22 AGTVYFGANDVFENI
-37 DFTVNEGERIALVGR
+37 DFTVNENERIALVGR

-80 TSMSYLKQ
+80 TQIAYLEQ
-88 NALALSDQTIREVFD
+88 NALINSDQSIREVFD
-103 EVFSDLKQLEKQ
+103 EVFKEIKDLEKQLEE
-115 IDDLSKQLEN
+115 LSEQLKTD
-125 NHDDKLIEKFT
+125 HSDRLIET
-136 DLQEEYKYLGGYT
+136 YSRLEEQYKYLGGYS
-149 YQAETLSVLSG
+149 YYSEICSVLNG
-160 FGFKEA
+160 FGFSEA

-177 GEKTKIAFASLLL
+177 GEKTKIAFAALLL
-190 AKPDLLLLDE
+190 SKPDLLLLDE

-205 DLSTIEWLENYLA
+205 DLNTIEWLENYLA
-218 KYKKALVI
+218 KYKKAMVI

-231 TFIDKCVNVV
+231 TFIDKCANVV
-241 YELEYGSISR
+241 YELEYGHIRR
-251 YAGNYSS
+251 YPGNYSA
-258 FVEQKKNNLI
+258 FVEQKKNDFAN
-268 KQEAAYKR
+268 QEAAYKR

-323 SFKAKFVCGVR
+323 AFKARFVCGVR
-334 GGKNVLSLDHYKIGY
+334 GGKNVLSMDHFQVGY
-349 DKPLAEIT
+349 DEVLAEVT
-357 LEIHKGD
+357 LDILRGE
-364 RICVMGD
+364 RVCVMGD

-382 IIDEVESL
+382 IVGLIKPL
-390 GGYKMFGHQI
+390 GGYMMLGHQI
-400 EVGYFDQNLANFH
+400 EMGYFDQNQANFT

-424 DYPDLDMYKVRSVLG
+424 EYPDLDMYKVRSVLG
-439 TFLFTSDEVF
+439 AFLFSADEVF

-487 ISKEALENAL
+487 ISKEALESSL
-497 NEYDGTILF
+497 SDYEGTILF
-506 VSHDRYFIKKIA
+506 VSHDRYFIRKIA
-518 TSCLVINKD
+518 TSCLVIDKD
-527 NVEYYPD
+527 KVTYYPD

-546 EIIKEKQEKEDKPL
+546 ELAEQKNEKKEKVPL
-560 KELKKKPKYNITK
+560 KQLKQKPKYNLAR

-604 KELDEEIDDIHN
+604 AELDDEIDEIHN

-623 KWEEAMQEQES
+623 KWEEAMLYEEE
-634 KNM
+634 KNK

>member
-1 MFCHILEHQ
+1 
-10 RILFIKM
+10 M

-22 NGTVFFGANDVFENI
+22 DGTVFFGTNDVFEHI
-37 DFTVNEGERIALVGR
+37 DFTVNENERIALVGR

-65 GECELSSGQ
+65 GECDLSSGQ
-74 LIKANK
+74 VIKSNK
-80 TSMSYLKQ
+80 TVISYLKQ
-88 NALALSDQTIREVFD
+88 NALSQSEETIREVFD
-103 EVFSDLKQLEKQ
+103 HVFADLKHMEKQ
-115 IDDLSKQLEN
+115 MEELSESMKSDHSE
-125 NHDDKLIEKFT
+125 KLIERYSS
-136 DLQEEYKYLGGYT
+136 LEEEYKYQGGYT
-149 YQAETLSVLSG
+149 YYGEMLSVLNG
-160 FGFKEA
+160 FGFSEE

-177 GEKTKIAFASLLL
+177 GEKTKIAFAGLLL
-190 AKPDLLLLDE
+190 SKPDLLLLDE

-218 KYKKALVI
+218 KYKKAMII

-231 TFIDKCVNVV
+231 TFIDHIANVV
-241 YELEYGSISR
+241 YELEYGSIKR

-258 FVEQKKNNLI
+258 FVEQKKNDFAR
-268 KQEAAYKR
+268 QESAYRR

-323 SFKAKFVCGVR
+323 AFKAKFVCGVR
-334 GGKNVLSLDHYKIGY
+334 GGKNVLSLDHFKVGY
-349 DKPLAEIT
+349 DRPLAEVT
-357 LEIHKGD
+357 LEIKRGE

-376 STLLKT
+376 STLLKS
-382 IIDEVESL
+382 IIGEVEPL
-390 GGYKMFGHQI
+390 DGYMMLGHQI
-400 EVGYFDQNLANFH
+400 QIGYFDQNLADFH

-424 DYPDLDMYKVRSVLG
+424 EHPDLDMYKVRSVLG
-439 TFLFTSDEVF
+439 AFLFTADEVF

-487 ISKEALENAL
+487 VSKEALENSL

-518 TSCLVINKD
+518 TSCLVIDEDK
-527 NVEYYPD
+527 VTYYPD
-534 GYKDYIDVKVKE
+534 GYKDYIDTKVKE
-546 EIIKEKQEKEDKPL
+546 EITKEKVVKEEKPL
-560 KELKKKPKYNITK
+560 KELKQKPKYNLQR

-589 ALRYE
+589 AMRYQ
-594 PEYYQDMNKM
+594 PEYYQDMQKM
-604 KELDEEIDDIHN
+604 RELDEEIDEIHN

-623 KWEEAMQEQES
+623 KWEEAMLYEEE
-634 KNM
+634 KNKGGA